1 MDSKRRRIS
10 CQAQRKRVEHIFH
23 FFQVI
28 HFFSSSFRL
37 LYQQHTRI
45 NRAEGKIKHCRIKQ
59 EGSLYIIGTAQ
70 FESLID
76 LVSYYEKN
84 PLYRKVRL
92 RFPVTEEVVRQRGV
106 VSHLLPLFCIH
117 TIETYTPEFIHV
129 ECLYAF

>member
-1 MDSKRRRIS
+1 M
-10 CQAQRKRVEHIFH
+10 
-23 FFQVI
+23 
-28 HFFSSSFRL
+28 
-37 LYQQHTRI
+37 
-45 NRAEGKIKHCRIKQ
+45 
-59 EGSLYIIGTAQ
+59 YIIGTAQ

-117 TIETYTPEFIHV
+117 TIETYTPDFIHV